1 MVNPLGKGEENE
13 KAKVFFTK
21 LKEVEITLVFMN
33 FFGNGQFQIMEN
45 EIFKIYLK
53 YFYTECLFSEKFPLK
68 KSAEPN

>member
-53 YFYTECLFSEKFPLK
+53 YFYTECLFYEKFPLK